1 MKYRIAYIDEN
12 DGWLNTFY
20 QTFKNEFEV
29 LKIKV
34 NSDSTI
40 ASIVEKVF
48 ESEVDCV
55 ITDYLLEEEG
65 DVDFNGNEIVDAI
78 REKKPY
84 FPITILTSY
93 EPQAINNTEDVH
105 IINGKSDLDGESEED
120 LRILKAKIKSSI
132 ESYYKK
138 IERTEK
144 RIEYL
149 VKRKNDNILEPKE
162 EEELTKLFIL
172 MDELEPEGKSLP
184 ANLIQPE
191 AITKLN
197 DFVNQTRE
205 ILEELKKKK
214 KQL

>member
-20 QTFKNEFEV
+20 QTFKSEFEV

-34 NSDSTI
+34 NSESTI
-40 ASIVEKVF
+40 ASIIDEVF
-48 ESEVDCV
+48 NSEADCV

-65 DVDFNGNEIVDAI
+65 DVDFNGNNIVEAI

-84 FPITILTSY
+84 FPITMLTSY
-93 EPQAINNTEDVH
+93 EPQAISNTEDVH
-105 IINGKSDLDGESEED
+105 IINGKSDLDGESDED
-120 LRILKAKIKSSI
+120 LEVLKAKIKSSI
-132 ESYYKK
+132 ESYHKK

-144 RIEYL
+144 KIKDL
-149 VKRKNDNILEPKE
+149 VKKKNENSLEPRE

-172 MDELEPEGKSLP
+172 MDDLEPDGKDIP

-205 ILEELKKKK
+205 ILEELKKKNK
-214 KQL
+214 